1 MTTPTITLADFLLQ
15 RIADDE
21 AVARE
26 AQALA
31 RSPWRATYGRQV
43 EEPEPGHLVTPEDEY
58 AHSDEPPD
66 AIALHI
72 ARHDPAR
79 VLADCA
85 ARRAI
90 VELHEDARQAKDVYN
105 RGYEAG
111 DLSTPND
118 LRFRL
123 DANVR
128 WAALDGVLRQLA
140 SAYVDH
146 PDFDTW
152 ADSY

>member
-1 MTTPTITLADFLLQ
+1 MTTATTSLADFLLQ

-90 VELHEDARQAKDVYN
+90 VELHVGSAEH
-105 RGYEAG
+105 GYGSVTGLACVVCVKYHADMDCENESWPC
-111 DLSTPND
+111 LT
-118 LRFRL
+118 LRHL
-123 DANVR
+123 
-128 WAALDGVLRQLA
+128 AAPYA
-140 SAYVDH
+140 SDS
-146 PDFDTW
+146 DFDEAW
-152 ADSY
+152 AVS